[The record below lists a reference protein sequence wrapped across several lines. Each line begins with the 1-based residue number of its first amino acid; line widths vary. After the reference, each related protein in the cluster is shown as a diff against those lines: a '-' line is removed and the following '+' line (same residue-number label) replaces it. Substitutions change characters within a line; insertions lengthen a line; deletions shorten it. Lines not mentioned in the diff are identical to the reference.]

1 MAAIDNKK
9 CPFCKERALTIDYK
23 NLAVLRQFITQYGKI
38 KPRYYSGVCLKHQK
52 RLANAIKNAR
62 FLALISYMQ

>member
-9 CPFCKERALTIDYK
+9 CPFCKERALVIDYK
-23 NLAVLRQFITQYGKI
+23 NLAVVRQFITQYGKI

-62 FLALISYMQ
+62 FLALIPYMQ